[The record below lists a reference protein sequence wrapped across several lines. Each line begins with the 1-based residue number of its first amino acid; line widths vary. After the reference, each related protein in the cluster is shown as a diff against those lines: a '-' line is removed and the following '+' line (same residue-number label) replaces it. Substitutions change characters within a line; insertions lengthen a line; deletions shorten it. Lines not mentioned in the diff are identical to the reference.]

1 LLLLLLQIENRV
13 LSHVFAVS
21 GPSFERQEIGDV
33 EKSGWIFW
41 PSINKEENIA
51 SKDGSIISIPTADN
65 EVECTFEMS
74 ISPEITSVS
83 YMSDGKRFNSTIWM
97 SSKLLQNIVLRN
109 NIDSEN
115 SNSTSSMP
123 LWHTLKFTVA
133 IDIFSNFNQAIDY
146 RIELSG
152 KRINSSHS
160 EWKKEMYEISSD
172 GTNKIISTEFYEGFP
187 FQEQEF
193 VDFSVG
199 LKYISNPQKYRVLF
213 YITDLYVKDGKLCR
227 MVDSTNWVL
236 SPPPEFNII
245 VSPNSIFMRPGD
257 KRDIIV
263 TISGNTDI
271 QSTGRLDINYTN
283 NKNNVN
289 NINNYNNGEFAN
301 LSLLSNETIISSFS
315 NGTSILRITIPS
327 LEIDQSKH
335 LIIPIVANISF
346 PTALINRDGQTF
358 YNNKSIS
365 LLEHSNVLLTIL
377 PSLTLTERIDEFAK
391 TIRPIGELW
400 QIFAA
405 IGTVV
410 ISATLYIH
418 KKRKNNQEKGQ

>member
-1 LLLLLLQIENRV
+1 M
-13 LSHVFAVS
+13 
-21 GPSFERQEIGDV
+21 P
-33 EKSGWIFW
+33 
-41 PSINKEENIA
+41 
-51 SKDGSIISIPTADN
+51 
-65 EVECTFEMS
+65 M
-74 ISPEITSVS
+74 SPEITSVS
-83 YMSDGKRFNSTIWM
+83 YMSDGERLNSTIWM
-97 SSKLLQNIVLRN
+97 SSNLLQNIVLRN

-115 SNSTSSMP
+115 FNSTSSPIP
-123 LWHTLKFTVA
+123 LWHTLKFTMA
-133 IDIFSNFNQAIDY
+133 IDIFSIFNQAIDY

-152 KRINSSHS
+152 QKINSSHS
-160 EWKKEMYEISSD
+160 EWKKEIYEISSD
-172 GTNKIISTEFYEGFP
+172 GTNKIIDTESYDKFP
-187 FQEQEF
+187 FQGQKF
-193 VDFSVG
+193 VDFSVD
-199 LKYISNPQKYRVLF
+199 LKSISNPQKYRVLF

-257 KRDIIV
+257 KRDVVV

-283 NKNNVN
+283 NNNNDN
-289 NINNYNNGEFAN
+289 NNSNNNGEFPN
-301 LSLLSNETIISSFS
+301 LNFGRLDINYTNNNNNNDDEFPNLYFLSNETVISSFS
-315 NGTSILRITIPS
+315 NGTSILRIDIPS
-327 LEIDQSKH
+327 LELNQSKH

-365 LLEHSNVLLTIL
+365 LLELSNVVLTIL

-391 TIRPIGELW
+391 MLRPIGELW

-405 IGTVV
+405 IGTAAVT
-410 ISATLYIH
+410 ATVYLY
-418 KKRKNNQEKGQ
+418 KKRKMTIM